1 MKGTLHTD
9 SIPLCESSDDAN
21 SVEVICFTIHNT
33 NPCHQSSHTITFYLS
48 IVSAVDSSNDDSIY
62 SIAFKEIRESLSRR
76 SESLQRFLGSMESIS
91 RSRGSNIT
99 CVGLLKSFVCDYLAH
114 TQTALHGNQNSDQL
128 CLWCDTMTFLQS
140 TAKCSDTNYLVLA
153 FDSSNFKVVDSH

>member
-33 NPCHQSSHTITFYLS
+33 NPCHQSSRAFTLYLS
-48 IVSAVDSSNDDSIY
+48 IVSAVDSSSDDSIY

-91 RSRGSNIT
+91 RSRGSGIS
-99 CVGLLKSFVCDYLAH
+99 CVGLLKGFVYDYLEH
-114 TQTALHGNQNSDQL
+114 TQTAQHGNQNSDQL
-128 CLWCDTMTFLQS
+128 CLWCNTMRHFYSPLLNALIPT
-140 TAKCSDTNYLVLA
+140 T
-153 FDSSNFKVVDSH
+153 

>member
-33 NPCHQSSHTITFYLS
+33 NPCHQSSHTFTFYLS
-48 IVSAVDSSNDDSIY
+48 IVSAVDSSSDDSIY

-91 RSRGSNIT
+91 RSRGSGIT
-99 CVGLLKSFVCDYLAH
+99 CVGLLKVLCVIIWHILRQHNMEIRIQISCVSGVTQCDI
-114 TQTALHGNQNSDQL
+114 
-128 CLWCDTMTFLQS
+128 S
-140 TAKCSDTNYLVLA
+140 TVHC
-153 FDSSNFKVVDSH
+153 